1 MLKVISGLD
10 ADLTNMVKFHEEFQ
24 HLDQTCLVFE
34 RLDMSLYDL
43 LEQREWEHRPLHEI
57 RPVSKQL
64 LVALDALKGLGVLHT
79 DIKSDNV
86 MFVNR
91 KAQPFRV
98 KLIDFGSVMM
108 ASQVQLGMEIQPF
121 GYMAPEISLGL
132 PFSEAV
138 DLWGVGLDA
147 RRNLAPPT
155 TFEVGKFSLAS
166 LRWGETMPGP
176 IKLSGRALYDDGQMI
191 NSNVINHLTKERLGP
206 RT

>member
-79 DIKSDNV
+79 HKIRQRYVREQEGSALQGE
-86 MFVNR
+86 VN
-91 KAQPFRV
+91 
-98 KLIDFGSVMM
+98 
-108 ASQVQLGMEIQPF
+108 
-121 GYMAPEISLGL
+121 
-132 PFSEAV
+132 
-138 DLWGVGLDA
+138 
-147 RRNLAPPT
+147 
-155 TFEVGKFSLAS
+155 
-166 LRWGETMPGP
+166 
-176 IKLSGRALYDDGQMI
+176 
-191 NSNVINHLTKERLGP
+191 
-206 RT
+206 